1 MLLSCDFET
10 NGIQITSNTFRI
22 ISVALSYENGEDL
35 FFKNTDQA
43 FDIVK
48 KFLDTDPKNKLLVYN
63 ISFEGAIFLKYGI
76 VKDFSRLID
85 VWRIANYCNNEV
97 NNRKTSLN
105 ASVQLLLGV
114 PDFKKPFFDKMIEL
128 GYAKDDKE
136 AHKKIAM
143 LPDELLK
150 EYNCL
155 DTKYTLD
162 LYKECI
168 KLLTKWEYLDT
179 ARRDY
184 INYSAEAF
192 LYAVSYLRGLNIDKD
207 LASKNIE
214 ELKSEIPEF
223 ERAVKENP
231 DVLKYEALLNKD
243 LKITDADVR
252 KVFKKRG
259 ESVTIKKG
267 TGESLLTEEERKEV
281 LAGKWVYF
289 NPNSSKQKV
298 ELFIDMLGYPILNV
312 TEGGAP
318 SISKN
323 VLRDYGELGKA
334 LQEILKRE
342 KEVAEI
348 EKLLELSKEDGLI
361 HLTLRSGATISGRSS
376 SKTT

>member
-35 FFKNTDQA
+35 FFKNIDQA

>member
-1 MLLSCDFET
+1 MLLSCDLET
-10 NGIQITSNTFRI
+10 NGLDVISSTFKI
-22 ISVALSYENGEDL
+22 ISIALSYENGDDL
-35 FFKNTDQA
+35 FFKNSDQA
-43 FDIVK
+43 FDVVK
-48 KFLDTDPKNKLLVYN
+48 KFLDADPKNKLLVYN

-76 VKDFSRLID
+76 VRDFSRLID

-168 KLLTKWEYLDT
+168 NLLTKWEYLDT

-207 LASKNIE
+207 LAKSNTDKLKE
-214 ELKSEIPEF
+214 EVSTLNEVIK
-223 ERAVKENP
+223 VHP
-231 DVLKYEALLNKD
+231 DVLRYEQILNKD
-243 LKITDADVR
+243 ISISDSDVR
-252 KVFKKRG
+252 KVLKAKG
-259 ESVTIKKG
+259 EKAVVKKG
-267 TGESLLTEEERKEV
+267 TGASLLTEEEKDEV
-281 LAGKWVYF
+281 IGGKWQYF
-289 NPNSSKQKV
+289 NPNSSKQKT
-298 ELFIDMLGYPILNV
+298 ELFIDLLEMPILNV
-312 TEGGAP
+312 TESGAP
-318 SISKN
+318 SVTKH
-323 VLRDYGELGKA
+323 VLRDYGPLGVLLNEVLGK
-334 LQEILKRE
+334 E
-342 KEVAEI
+342 KEGTEI

-361 HLTLRSGATISGRSS
+361 HLTLRSGSTISGRSS
-376 SKTT
+376 SKTS